1 MCDTIHSLTKI
12 QNESST
18 NRNIMTAF
26 PVVRTETGTFDQ
38 NKRSALHLLGH
49 HGGNH
54 TSMRNKHT
62 QEELPGAAETMKDKN
77 MRRVV
82 LGAAFLMATSS
93 IGPGFLTQTTVFT
106 EQLAASFAFVILIS
120 LLLDVFAQVNVWRIV
135 AVSGLRGQE
144 IANKLLPGLG
154 IVLSLFV
161 VVGGLA
167 FNIGNVAGAGLGLNA
182 MLGLNPVTGSIIS
195 AIFAITIFLIRE
207 AGKIMD
213 NVTQVAGGIMLLLM
227 TYVAI
232 KTSPPVGEAIVSSVK
247 PEVIDMFA
255 IITLV
260 GGSVGGYITF
270 AGGHR
275 LIDAGVKGPKYLRQ
289 VTNSSVIGIGVTG
302 IMRIALFLAVLGVV
316 SQGLRIDPSNPPAS
330 VFQLA
335 AGNIGYKMFGVIMW
349 AAAITSIV
357 GAAYT
362 SVSFIK
368 SFHPIIEKYQN
379 WVIISFIVFSSSTFV
394 FIGEPVSVL
403 ILAGALNALILPLA
417 LGMILIAAYKKDIVG
432 DYKQPLWLT
441 IGGVIVTVGMGY
453 LAVITVIDQV
463 SKLLA

>member
-1 MCDTIHSLTKI
+1 
-12 QNESST
+12 
-18 NRNIMTAF
+18 MTM
-26 PVVRTETGTFDQ
+26 
-38 NKRSALHLLGH
+38 N
-49 HGGNH
+49 
-54 TSMRNKHT
+54 NKHAT
-62 QEELPGAAETMKDKN
+62 KELPGSVDSMKDKT

-120 LLLDVFAQVNVWRIV
+120 LLLDVFAQVNVWRVI
-135 AVSGLRGQE
+135 AVSGMRGNE
-144 IANKLLPGLG
+144 IANKVLPGLG
-154 IVLSLFV
+154 IALSLFV

-182 MLGLNPVTGSIIS
+182 MLGIHPVTASIIS

-213 NVTQVAGGIMLLLM
+213 RVTQIAGGVMLLLM
-227 TYVAI
+227 VYVAI
-232 KTSPPVGEAIVSSVK
+232 TTNPPVGEAVVNAFK
-247 PEVIDMFA
+247 PEVIDVFA
-255 IITLV
+255 IVTLV

-275 LIDAGVKGPKYLRQ
+275 LIDAGVKGPKYLSQ
-289 VTNSSVIGIGVTG
+289 VTNSSIIGIGVTG
-302 IMRIALFLAVLGVV
+302 IMRVALFLAVLGVV
-316 SQGLRIDPSNPPAS
+316 AQGLSIDPNNPPAS

-335 AGNIGYKMFGVIMW
+335 AGNVGYKMFGVIMW

-362 SVSFIK
+362 SVSFIR
-368 SFHPIIEKYQN
+368 SFHPLIEKYHN
-379 WVIISFIVFSSSTFV
+379 WVIILFIVISSSTFV

-403 ILAGALNALILPLA
+403 ILAGALNALILPIA
-417 LGMILIAAYKKDIVG
+417 LGTILIAAYKKDIVG

-441 IGGVIVTVGMGY
+441 IGGVIVTIGMGY
-453 LAVITVIDQV
+453 LAIITVIDQV